1 MFFNKTPSIE
11 EDKII
16 EEWSQLVLGIGG
28 KGEEL
33 LKSIARKIQEMN
45 LPDVTLLRKE
55 ATLGKADSLSDN
67 KAPEFVTMKPL
78 PYPHY

>member
-11 EDKII
+11 EDKIV

-33 LKSIARKIQEMN
+33 LKSISGKLQELN
-45 LPDVTLLRKE
+45 LPDITFARKE
-55 ATLGKADSLSDN
+55 ATLGKSDRLAATSASL
-67 KAPEFVTMKPL
+67 FL
-78 PYPHY
+78 